1 METSEKSARR
11 EVFNYNRKF
20 KEQLLSIKMKLENL
34 QSEYGCSPNF
44 LLIFEDNVTEKVNL
58 RGRDS
63 LTAGRTLCCGEGSLK
78 DQFAKGE
85 INFQPERMS
94 FIRKGS
100 RMQVDQSFLQDW
112 AESLSRGMK
121 RKRDYEEDAN
131 ESRPSKNPPDPTLG
145 LLEPK
150 LELLEPQVELR
161 EEGLS
166 GTEVKKEEVKKE
178 EGIKQEP
185 VESLEEMNLAAMIR
199 DETVKISVGNLL
211 LQNSEDKRFSKID
224 PQLVKNAADARKRDY
239 SMQEL
244 LAQASGGGMFSC
256 GFCEFKTYCSKRL
269 AVHVRSIHGYG
280 AKKLVCREC
289 GFSTL
294 IKQEMGQHMKEHKRD
309 LIKCNVD
316 WCNFFTFDPEQSLLH
331 AAQHREDEKNSSSGG
346 GMKTQTMSLGFQCS
360 SCPFKSSSK
369 KGIKVHEN
377 RIDGKDKQVF
387 GTGSSSAASSS
398 SVQNLTNLSKAI

>member
-1 METSEKSARR
+1 
-11 EVFNYNRKF
+11 V
-20 KEQLLSIKMKLENL
+20 
-34 QSEYGCSPNF
+34 
-44 LLIFEDNVTEKVNL
+44 V
-58 RGRDS
+58 
-63 LTAGRTLCCGEGSLK
+63 
-78 DQFAKGE
+78 
-85 INFQPERMS
+85 
-94 FIRKGS
+94 
-100 RMQVDQSFLQDW
+100 
-112 AESLSRGMK
+112 
-121 RKRDYEEDAN
+121 
-131 ESRPSKNPPDPTLG
+131 
-145 LLEPK
+145 
-150 LELLEPQVELR
+150 
-161 EEGLS
+161 
-166 GTEVKKEEVKKE
+166 KEEEEVRKE
-178 EGIKQEP
+178 MIKQEP
-185 VESLEEMNLAAMIR
+185 IDDVNLAAMIR

-211 LQNSEDKRFSKID
+211 LQNNEDKTGLGNLLLQNNKDKMGVGNLVLQNNKDKMGVGNLVLQNNEDKRFSKID

-244 LAQASGGGMFSC
+244 LAQAAGGGMFSC

-346 GMKTQTMSLGFQCS
+346 GTMKTQTMSLGFQCS

-369 KGIKVHEN
+369 KGIKA
-377 RIDGKDKQVF
+377 RTIF
-387 GTGSSSAASSS
+387 F
-398 SVQNLTNLSKAI
+398 

>member
-1 METSEKSARR
+1 
-11 EVFNYNRKF
+11 V
-20 KEQLLSIKMKLENL
+20 
-34 QSEYGCSPNF
+34 
-44 LLIFEDNVTEKVNL
+44 V
-58 RGRDS
+58 
-63 LTAGRTLCCGEGSLK
+63 
-78 DQFAKGE
+78 
-85 INFQPERMS
+85 
-94 FIRKGS
+94 
-100 RMQVDQSFLQDW
+100 
-112 AESLSRGMK
+112 
-121 RKRDYEEDAN
+121 
-131 ESRPSKNPPDPTLG
+131 
-145 LLEPK
+145 
-150 LELLEPQVELR
+150 
-161 EEGLS
+161 
-166 GTEVKKEEVKKE
+166 KEEEEVRKE
-178 EGIKQEP
+178 MIKQEP
-185 VESLEEMNLAAMIR
+185 IDDVNLAAMIR

-211 LQNSEDKRFSKID
+211 LQNNEDKTGLGNSLLQNNEDKMGVDNLILQNNKNKMGGGNLILQNNKIGVGNLILQNNKMGVGNLVLQNNEDKRFSKID

-244 LAQASGGGMFSC
+244 LAQAAGGGMFSC

-346 GMKTQTMSLGFQCS
+346 GTMKTQTMSLGFQCS

-369 KGIKVHEN
+369 KGIKA
-377 RIDGKDKQVF
+377 RTIF
-387 GTGSSSAASSS
+387 F
-398 SVQNLTNLSKAI
+398 